1 MYDEGKE
8 FVAETEGAAIERA
21 VSHFGV
27 PADRLDVRV
36 ISDALDVAGL
46 GGSVMIV
53 AMSLDAAP
61 PPRGRRERS
70 ERPERSGRSGRP
82 DRSRPE
88 RADRGGRRERPERAE
103 RSESAARA
111 LGPPV
116 GEVIGELTEAG
127 EFAREL
133 LRRLELPGTTHL
145 EEGGEAGEAV
155 VRIRG
160 EAVGEAARR
169 DDRFLDS
176 LAHLI
181 ERALEGSD
189 SGEPVVHVVIG
200 SDDPAELALEGEARE
215 RGEEVVR
222 TGEAVT
228 LEPMN
233 ARERWVVH
241 NALKQVE
248 GVRSSSVGDGRE
260 RRVKIE
266 VV

>member
-8 FVAETEGAAIERA
+8 FVAETEAAAIERA

-27 PADRLDVRV
+27 PEDRLDVRV

-46 GGSVMIV
+46 GGSIMIV
-53 AMSLDAAP
+53 AMSLDAARQ
-61 PPRGRRERS
+61 PRGRR

-82 DRSRPE
+82 DRTRPD
-88 RADRGGRRERPERAE
+88 RTDRGGRRERPEREE

-111 LGPPV
+111 LGPSV
-116 GEVIGELTEAG
+116 VEVIGELTEAG

-133 LRRLELPGTTHL
+133 LRHLELPGTTQL
-145 EEGGEAGEAV
+145 EEGSEGGEAV

-160 EAVGEAARR
+160 RAVDEAARR

-181 ERALEGSD
+181 ERALEGQN
-189 SGEPVVHVVIG
+189 SGEPIVHVAIG

-228 LEPMN
+228 LESMN

-241 NALKQVE
+241 NALKQVD

-266 VV
+266 PA